1 MKSLYKVKINFILC
15 ILVLATGIFAQVKY
29 PLILQNLIDFTAMRD
44 LSNLKKYLFFLILF
58 TMIIILCQSLY
69 SIFKV
74 KYLNS
79 ITYKMRSD
87 IVQGILN
94 KKSSDLTSQK
104 QSEYISI
111 FHNDIQMV
119 CDDYYET
126 ILNIVSSSLTI
137 ILSIT
142 ALASLNFT
150 ITLIILCNFILLAL
164 NPLIFRKLLQNC
176 KTDMSFSL
184 KKYNTKLTDFMS
196 GIQIIKSYLS
206 EKEFKEKVNAASRNV
221 NSSKYK
227 YEKTQMYANLFSMI
241 IGYSNDFIVI
251 GVGIY
256 CIFTGK
262 MTVGSLL
269 AVLQISNLIANPITT
284 LSYHFNTLNS
294 IKPIKTMLS
303 NLAKEEKN
311 SYEHLSDMDKIN
323 KIKVADVSLSL
334 SETTLI
340 KNINFSFEH
349 GKKYLIIGK
358 NGSGK
363 STFLKLISRIYTDYN
378 GSIFIDDVNLK
389 NVSFES
395 YYKNISVVFQDSY
408 VFSGSI
414 KDNITLYKNYDLSE
428 YHSIIQ
434 TLNLNEIVD
443 KSSDDSIHHLSGGEK
458 QKIALARALIRN
470 PKILIL
476 DEALSAMD
484 VENRNSTERFLLS
497 QPITIISVAH
507 QFSDELLNFYD
518 EILIMNDGSLVEH
531 NSYENLSAEIKNW
544 IHAFPQK

>member
-1 MKSLYKVKINFILC
+1 MKSLYKAKVNFILC
-15 ILVLATGIFAQVKY
+15 ILVLAIGIFAQVKY
-29 PLILQNLIDFTAMRD
+29 PLILQNLIDFTSVKD

-69 SIFKV
+69 SILKV

-87 IVQGILN
+87 IIQGILN

-137 ILSIT
+137 IFSIT
-142 ALASLNFT
+142 ALASLSFT

-164 NPLIFRKLLQNC
+164 NPLIFRKPLQNC

-196 GIQIIKSYLS
+196 GIRIIKSYLS
-206 EKEFKEKVNAASRNV
+206 ENEFKEKVNTASRNV

-227 YEKTQMYANLFSMI
+227 YEKTQMYANLFSMV
-241 IGYSNDFIVI
+241 IGYFNDFIVI

-294 IKPIKTMLS
+294 VKPIKAMLS
-303 NLAKEEKN
+303 NLAKEEPN
-311 SYEHLSDMDKIN
+311 SYKHLSDMDKIN
-323 KIKVADVSLSL
+323 KVKVDDVSLSL
-334 SETTLI
+334 SGTTLI
-340 KNINFSFEH
+340 KNIDFSFEH

-378 GSIFIDDVNLK
+378 GAIFIDDVNLK

-414 KDNITLYKNYDLSE
+414 KDNITLYKNYDTSE
-428 YHSIIQ
+428 YNSIIQ

-443 KSSDDSIHHLSGGEK
+443 KSSNDSIHHLSGGEK

-484 VENRNSTERFLLS
+484 VGNRNSTERFLLS

-507 QFSDELLNFYD
+507 QFSDELLNLYD
-518 EILIMNDGSLVEH
+518 EILIMDDGSLVEH
-531 NSYENLSAEIKNW
+531 SSYKNLSDEIKNW
-544 IHAFPQK
+544 IHAFSQK